1 MKTRSGLAAI
11 VAAFALAGAA
21 VGGSLAS
28 ATSAPEAVAAPQT
41 AATAQAPTITRALPD
56 GRTSYSDIVK
66 VVAPA
71 VVTIRVEGRA
81 TMSPTAFQGPGDDF
95 FRRFFGDQFGNE
107 ERPQQRTPRSF
118 RQRGL
123 GSGVVVTGD
132 GYILTNH
139 HVVNDADSITVE
151 FSDGRSLKA
160 KVIGSDEPSDLAV
173 LKVDAT
179 SLPTLM
185 LADSDAA
192 QVGDVVLAVGN
203 PLGVGQTVTM
213 GIVSAKGRQTDSDS
227 FQDFIQT
234 DAPINQGNSGGALVN
249 LRGELLGINSQILSP
264 SQGNIGIGFAIPS
277 NMAKRVMDDLR
288 KDGRVRRAQ
297 LGVVIQPVTADMAA
311 SLGLKQAKG
320 VIVSSV
326 APGSAAE
333 HAGIKQGDIL
343 TSYNGQPVSDINTL
357 RNRVAET
364 TPGTNAPV
372 VVMRDGVEKTLT
384 VKLDEREVS
393 RSARSDSA
401 DSEAD
406 KSALGVSVAPLTA
419 QAAERA
425 GLPRDARGLVVQDLD
440 PDGRAADAGIQRG
453 DIIREVNR
461 QAVQSVEELRAAV
474 RRTSDRPALILVQ
487 RGDRSLFVTV
497 RPA

>member
-1 MKTRSGLAAI
+1 
-11 VAAFALAGAA
+11 
-21 VGGSLAS
+21 
-28 ATSAPEAVAAPQT
+28 
-41 AATAQAPTITRALPD
+41 
-56 GRTSYSDIVK
+56 VK

-81 TMSPTAFQGPGDDF
+81 AMSPTAFQGPADDF
-95 FRRFFGDQFGNE
+95 FRRFFGDQFGDENG
-107 ERPQQRTPRSF
+107 RPRTPRSF

-123 GSGVVVTGD
+123 GSGVIVSGD

-139 HVVNDADSITVE
+139 HVVDDADSIMVE
-151 FSDGRSLKA
+151 FSDGRSVKA

-173 LKVDAT
+173 LKVDET
-179 SLPTLM
+179 NLPTLL
-185 LADSDAA
+185 LADSDKA

-249 LRGELLGINSQILSP
+249 LKGELLGINSQILSP

-297 LGVVIQPVTADMAA
+297 LGVVIQPVTADMAE

-343 TSYNGQPVSDINTL
+343 TSYNGQPISDINTL

-364 TPGTNAPV
+364 TPGTSAPV
-372 VVMRDGVEKTLT
+372 VVMRDGAEKTLT

-401 DSEAD
+401 GGEAD
-406 KSALGVSVAPLTA
+406 KAALGVSVAPLTP

-425 GLPRDARGLVVQDLD
+425 GLPRDARGLVVQDVD

-461 QAVQSVEELRAAV
+461 QAVQSVEDLRAAV
-474 RRTSDRPALILVQ
+474 RRTSDRPALILLQ